1 MQYHLSLSV
10 SYYWYL
16 LLRAVEEARGMPPTS
31 TPHTS
36 DLNVVK
42 WHSRRPVARYSH
54 ELSPGSKAYHLSFLR
69 QKIIYQELS
78 FMAIHFREILII
90 ATEVPVLR

>member
-1 MQYHLSLSV
+1 
-10 SYYWYL
+10 
-16 LLRAVEEARGMPPTS
+16 MPPAS

-36 DLNVVK
+36 QTSTSWRGIADNRWLDTLTSFP
-42 WHSRRPVARYSH
+42 SRSN
-54 ELSPGSKAYHLSFLR
+54 AYHLSFLR

-78 FMAIHFREILII
+78 LIAIHFRKILIT